1 MTNMTWILDNQGHLV
16 VTWDAPSAKTAA
28 LARHRDLLTLTQA
41 AATPTR
47 FSRAAALAAYYR
59 LQASLTH
66 RRVAA

>member
-28 LARHRDLLTLTQA
+28 RARHQNLLTLTQA